1 MTTGVLKATATGV
14 LLAIAMPTTPAAA
27 QVINGYGTVRPMKGA
42 EEPPSPKLRYQVVFD
57 ISKAAEQPAKVNP
70 GLDRVARFVNL
81 LARGGV
87 RPEQGDVVAI
97 IHGAATPSTMNADA
111 YRKRN
116 GGPNPNLDLI
126 RRLTAAGVS
135 VRVCSQ
141 ALGGQRITAKDV
153 AADVQIDVAGVTTL
167 ANLQLR
173 GYALIPD

>member
-1 MTTGVLKATATGV
+1 MRATATAA
-14 LLAIAMPTTPAAA
+14 LLALIMPMAPAAA

-42 EEPPSPKLRYQVVFD
+42 QEPPSPKLRYRVVFD
-57 ISKAAEQPAKVNP
+57 VSKAAEQPAKVNP
-70 GLDRVARFVNL
+70 SLDRVARFINL
-81 LARGGV
+81 LARDGV

-97 IHGAATPSTMNADA
+97 IHGPATPLTLDADV

-116 GGPNPNLDLI
+116 GAANPNIDLI
-126 RRLTAAGVS
+126 RQLTLAGVS

-141 ALGGQRITAKDV
+141 ALAGHRIAASDV
-153 AADVQIDVAGVTTL
+153 AEGVQIDVAGVTTL